1 MTFLRLLTHQPGHLY
16 NSLRK
21 HKQFIL
27 LLSIIIGIWAGLAAV
42 VLKTSVHWIEEYIT
56 SLADSSD
63 QNLFF
68 LLLPL
73 AGILLTLFF
82 TSIILRDDI
91 SHGVS
96 RILYC
101 ISSKE
106 GKMRRHNVYS
116 SMVACSITSGFG
128 GSVGMEAPILN
139 TGAAIGSNIGQ
150 WFGQTYRTRVLL
162 IGAGTA
168 GAMAAIFK
176 APIAGMVFALE
187 VLALDLS
194 ATSIIPL
201 LTSAVSGS
209 LISTFLLGKRI
220 EFYFAIK
227 EPFNY
232 DNIIYYILLGIF
244 CGIVSLYFLRTNSW
258 IEKGIKRIKNIWV
271 RALLGGVAVSG
282 LIFLFPPLFGEGYN
296 SMKIILSG
304 NISKLA
310 DNSMFYGHTDNALMF
325 IGYLGLILVFKVAAT
340 SLTTG
345 SGGIGGVF
353 APALFM
359 GGIAGTTFTRILDY
373 FSITKV
379 PESNFTLVG
388 MAGLISGVI
397 HAPLTGIFLI
407 AEITG
412 GYQLFIP
419 LIITSALAY
428 LTVHIFEP
436 YSIYTKKLAQ
446 NNALI
451 THDKDQAVLTLL
463 KIKELIETNFV
474 TVRETNSLGDL
485 VEAISQ
491 SKRNI
496 FPVVSDKGEFLG
508 MVSMDDIREIMFR
521 QELYDKVLVSDLM
534 LYPPV
539 LIAHDEN
546 MDSVMNKF
554 KKTGAWNLPVI
565 QENKWVGFISRSNVF
580 NAYRSML
587 TDVLQG

>member
-1 MTFLRLLTHQPGHLY
+1 MTFFSILTHQPGNLY
-16 NSLRK
+16 NRLRK

-27 LLSIIIGIWAGLAAV
+27 LLSIVIGVWAGLAAV
-42 VLKTSVHWIEEYIT
+42 LLKTAVHWIEEYIT
-56 SLADSSD
+56 GLADSSD
-63 QNLFF
+63 QNIFF

-82 TSIILRDDI
+82 TSIILKDDI

-96 RILYC
+96 RILYS

-106 GKMRRHNVYS
+106 GKMRQHNVYS
-116 SMVACSITSGFG
+116 SMIACSITSGFG

-209 LISTFLLGKRI
+209 LVSTFLLGKRI

-244 CGIVSLYFLRTNSW
+244 CGLVSLYFLRTNSW
-258 IEKGIKRIKNIWV
+258 IEKGIKRIKNIWF
-271 RALLGGVAVSG
+271 RALLGGIAVSG

-296 SMKIILSG
+296 SMKIILTG
-304 NISKLA
+304 NISRLA
-310 DNSMFYGHTDNALMF
+310 DNSMFYGQTDNALVF
-325 IGYLGLILVFKVAAT
+325 IGYMGLILIFKVAAT

-345 SGGIGGVF
+345 SGGVGGVF

-359 GGIAGTTFTRILDY
+359 GGIAGATFSRIVDY
-373 FSITKV
+373 LHITKV

-407 AEITG
+407 AEVTG

-419 LIITSALAY
+419 LIITSSLAY
-428 LTVHIFEP
+428 LTVNLFEP

-446 NNALI
+446 NNTLI

-474 TVRETNSLGDL
+474 TVRENTTLGNL
-485 VEAISQ
+485 VDAISQ

-496 FPVVSDKGEFLG
+496 FPVVSEQGEFLG
-508 MVSMDDIREIMFR
+508 VVSMDDIREIMFR
-521 QELYDKVLVSDLM
+521 QELYDKVKVSDLM
-534 LYPPV
+534 VFPPV
-539 LIAHDEN
+539 LIAHDES

-565 QENKWVGFISRSNVF
+565 QEKKWVGFISRSNVF
-580 NAYRSML
+580 NAYRNML